1 MNYLAAI
8 KGGSSIYLTLRPH
21 NYDIYAQIQ
30 WISINIV
37 TGGREFPSVCTKSN
51 QSQQTPLLAQANQDP
66 DFVVFHG
73 LDREIRILHNIIH
86 FVAFKKPYDRRKLKE
101 YKQKNNLYHL
111 YTILGSNSPWYSE
124 THSYIVPNL
133 WRLLF
138 IQPNNDK
145 NNNSR
150 ANAPYINTHA

>member
-1 MNYLAAI
+1 MIYISKSSKLLA
-8 KGGSSIYLTLRPH
+8 KSIIIWHFWACFCSFCMTVHQKPPIIADPALGL
-21 NYDIYAQIQ
+21 
-30 WISINIV
+30 
-37 TGGREFPSVCTKSN
+37 G
-51 QSQQTPLLAQANQDP
+51 LAQANQDP

-86 FVAFKKPYDRRKLKE
+86 FVAFKKPFDSRKLKE

-145 NNNSR
+145 NNELPRKRS
-150 ANAPYINTHA
+150 IH